1 MTNDDLRR
9 RQEAM
14 TRRDL
19 MRRAGMMGAGA
30 VGLGLVGCKQ
40 RPADD
45 LVDLSTSPQVLQQ
58 GGTIS
63 GQLTG
68 LLNGDVVVDG
78 VVKLAGFK
86 PIQADARGNFEIRV
100 EETGD
105 YDVELKGTGHHKR
118 VGRLRVR
125 GNVAVSPTLLEEG
138 AGLPMNFI
146 NQYARGA
153 GPDKEGV
160 APRTPGAT
168 NRWTTTPVVQIYRGL
183 VGSDKEIVTE
193 ARIDAMRG
201 SILALFGTL
210 TGNRLG
216 LPQIEVRSGSAPTS
230 LSRVPCGRLVIVQR
244 ADMRFSSEHI
254 GSVSNGSDIS
264 KEIVACGV
272 GSTIEFFNRMF
283 AHSLGGYV
291 VSPSTESILNPA
303 GRAAP
308 SDRDALAATFH
319 YSRPAGNLAP
329 DQDPSGVFLNA

>member
-45 LVDLSTSPQVLQQ
+45 LVDLSTSPQILQQ

-118 VGRLRVR
+118 VRASAR
-125 GNVAVSPTLLEEG
+125 
-138 AGLPMNFI
+138 AGE
-146 NQYARGA
+146 R
-153 GPDKEGV
+153 
-160 APRTPGAT
+160 R
-168 NRWTTTPVVQIYRGL
+168 R
-183 VGSDKEIVTE
+183 
-193 ARIDAMRG
+193 
-201 SILALFGTL
+201 
-210 TGNRLG
+210 
-216 LPQIEVRSGSAPTS
+216 
-230 LSRVPCGRLVIVQR
+230 
-244 ADMRFSSEHI
+244 
-254 GSVSNGSDIS
+254 
-264 KEIVACGV
+264 
-272 GSTIEFFNRMF
+272 
-283 AHSLGGYV
+283 
-291 VSPSTESILNPA
+291 
-303 GRAAP
+303 
-308 SDRDALAATFH
+308 
-319 YSRPAGNLAP
+319 
-329 DQDPSGVFLNA
+329 